1 VTYRRAWPWAD
12 QIPPLQISLGRLGG
26 GERPVRKIYDASSP
40 RELPQQLCL
49 LAGEMR
55 SASVASESLEQEPD
69 AVLTN
74 RSLTTCRVVRWRWT
88 PACVP
93 LRQARRERR
102 PIARRL
108 DQWRPSSA
116 CRAAGVKAVWF
127 TLRPCSPHAPLVCGE
142 LECNARSAGASH
154 PRGTCLCASSV
165 AALYAALG
173 SVISCCYFCEER
185 SGRRSQATLRTRD
198 TSSLDS
204 WTWTNFFFL
213 LHLFLYLYYIYLL
226 HLL

>member
-1 VTYRRAWPWAD
+1 VTCLNRNMTLDGGQMWCRPDSQRFAGLAMGF
-12 QIPPLQISLGRLGG
+12 PPLQVSLGRLGG

-127 TLRPCSPHAPLVCGE
+127 TLRPCSPHAPLVCGK

-165 AALYAALG
+165 AAL
-173 SVISCCYFCEER
+173 ICR
-185 SGRRSQATLRTRD
+185 SWQHHQ
-198 TSSLDS
+198 
-204 WTWTNFFFL
+204 L
-213 LHLFLYLYYIYLL
+213 LLFL
-226 HLL
+226 